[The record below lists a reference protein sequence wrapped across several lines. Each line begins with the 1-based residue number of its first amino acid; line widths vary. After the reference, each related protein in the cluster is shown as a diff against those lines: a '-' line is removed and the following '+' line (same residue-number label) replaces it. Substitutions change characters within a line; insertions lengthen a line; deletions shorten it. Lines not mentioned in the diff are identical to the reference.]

1 VNASDVKEEI
11 KKTADIVE
19 VIGQYVELKKRGQ
32 NHIGLC
38 PFHSEKS
45 PSFTVN
51 QSKQIYHCFG
61 CGRGGDVF
69 SFWMDYHN
77 LTFPQSLRD
86 LAERYNVPLPRQT
99 NLPAERRK
107 TELKEILSKINRLA
121 GSYFH
126 EILLKSAEG
135 RPGRDYF
142 LNRRI
147 TEETISSF
155 KLGYAPNRWDGLA
168 KQLKSKGISLKTAER
183 AGLMVSRTDGDY
195 YDRFRGR
202 ILFPIFDL
210 NQQIIGFGGRV
221 LDDSLPKYINT
232 PETPLYHKGSTL
244 YGLDSAFRK
253 IREEGL
259 AILVEGYMDVLALRQ
274 HGMSNAVATLGTA
287 LTSDQT
293 RKLKGY
299 TKNVV
304 VLFDPDEAGRE
315 AALKSFPLFLKEGIS
330 AKVLVLP
337 GGQDPDSFVN
347 GHGLEAFQE
356 LLEGAR
362 PIFDFYLDQALVNVA
377 AGVDGKIQ
385 ILHKVLPIFMELE
398 QGATRLL
405 YAQRFA
411 EKSNIDE
418 AIIWKELS
426 QWESNKSKRPNG
438 IRLKERLSPAHDPRR
453 HGSDRQFLNL
463 MIHYPDTIRE
473 FKDQEWELVV
483 SDPLVVRI
491 VRVLMERYDSGK
503 DPDGLEEALDN
514 PEEKEQLRRTIL
526 DGPIFSDES
535 VGQAVKEFSK
545 KIARIKIS
553 QSIKQASAKGDI
565 EMLNR
570 LIRAKQDLETVNTGN

>member
-19 VIGQYVELKKRGQ
+19 LIGQYVELKKRGQ

-38 PFHSEKS
+38 PFHSERS

-51 QSKQIYHCFG
+51 QAKQIYHCFG

-77 LTFPQSLRD
+77 LTFLQSLRD
-86 LAERYNVPLPRQT
+86 LAERYNIPLPRQT
-99 NLPAERRK
+99 DLPAERKK

-121 GSYFH
+121 ASYFH
-126 EILLKSAEG
+126 EILLNSAEG
-135 RPGRDYF
+135 KAGRDYF
-142 LNRRI
+142 SNRHI
-147 TEETISSF
+147 TEETISIF
-155 KLGYAPNRWDGLA
+155 TLGYAPNRWDGLA
-168 KQLKSKGISLKTAER
+168 KELKSKGISLKTAER
-183 AGLMVSRTDGDY
+183 AGLMVSRKDGDY

-202 ILFPIFDL
+202 VIFPIINL

-232 PETPLYHKGSTL
+232 PETPLYHKGSSL

-274 HGMSNAVATLGTA
+274 HGMSNVVATLGTA

-337 GGQDPDSFVN
+337 GGEDPDSFVN

-356 LLEGAR
+356 LLEGAK
-362 PIFDFYLDQALVNVA
+362 PIFDFYLEQALANVLP
-377 AGVDGKIQ
+377 GVDGQIQ
-385 ILHKVLPIFMELE
+385 ILHEVLPIFMELE
-398 QGATRLL
+398 EGATRLL
-405 YAQRFA
+405 YVQKFA
-411 EKSNIDE
+411 EKSKIDE
-418 AIIWKELS
+418 AIVWKELR
-426 QWESNKSKRPNG
+426 QWESSKSKQLNT
-438 IRLKERLSPAHDPRR
+438 IRLKERLSPAHDPRK
-453 HGSDRQFLNL
+453 HGSDLQFLNL
-463 MIHYPDTIRE
+463 LIHYPDTIRE
-473 FKDQEWELVV
+473 FRDKQWELIVF
-483 SDPLVVRI
+483 DPLVVRI
-491 VRVLMERYDSGK
+491 VRLLMDKCHSEK
-503 DPDGLEEALDN
+503 DLDGIEEALDN
-514 PEEKEQLRRTIL
+514 PKEKEQVRRIIL
-526 DGPIFSDES
+526 SRPFFSDES
-535 VGQAVKEFSK
+535 VSQAVEEFSK
-545 KIARIKIS
+545 KIARTKIS
-553 QSIKQASAKGDI
+553 QSIKRASATGDT

-570 LIRAKQDLETVNTGN
+570 LIRAKQDLEAVNTGN